1 MFLQGKTMSYTY
13 NQRENIRTS
22 FEVEKLYN
30 THKGFIGRLPEVEYK
45 QSNGTWKSAGSR
57 WLINVDD
64 IQTIMD
70 EGFKSTQL

>member
-13 NQRENIRTS
+13 NKRENIRTS

-30 THKGFIGRLPEVEYK
+30 THKGFIGRLPDVEYK

-70 EGFKSTQL
+70 EGFKSAQL